1 MSFGVLPVTVNLNG
15 LATGTMK
22 VNCDHETTLKASII
36 SLIQLIG
43 GITVYRSDS
52 LRKGRATT
60 KQQTDYGG
68 NYFFYHPLPRKQRPF
83 FGNSG
88 ELWRIE
94 NGLWRD
100 HSFLKRNIIAVTFF
114 ELCLNLWAAQV
125 ELFQLLLF
133 AHAHSQRILINLPH
147 YFRTVLAIFAPL
159 EAEIIRFAEITFCR
173 LRQFLLL

>member
-1 MSFGVLPVTVNLNG
+1 MQLQSN
-15 LATGTMK
+15 K
-22 VNCDHETTLKASII
+22 QTTAGII
-36 SLIQLIG
+36 
-43 GITVYRSDS
+43 
-52 LRKGRATT
+52 
-60 KQQTDYGG
+60 
-68 NYFFYHPLPRKQRPF
+68 FYHPLPRKQRPF

-100 HSFLKRNIIAVTFF
+100 HRFLKRNILAVTFF

-147 YFRTVLAIFAPL
+147 HFRTVLAIVAPR

-173 LRQFLLL
+173 LRQFCCCLTLSPPSTRRTTYLPFSPWAIHCLSGCISPGRPLQNVGLLLRITSIPVWL